1 MVLRG
6 VRKVLGRNIS
16 ARLARGLLA
25 KDVARQV
32 VVYRKEIAAL
42 PCDRAIE
49 IDYTSLVAD
58 PVATMQKLQGLLD
71 LTVINNAPSN
81 ELKQRTQLN
90 PVLQGYEQAL
100 QHLIDT
106 HDGSS

>member
-1 MVLRG
+1 
-6 VRKVLGRNIS
+6 
-16 ARLARGLLA
+16 
-25 KDVARQV
+25 
-32 VVYRKEIAAL
+32 
-42 PCDRAIE
+42 
-49 IDYTSLVAD
+49 
-58 PVATMQKLQGLLD
+58 MQKLQGLLD
-71 LTVINNAPSN
+71 LTVSDNTTSN